1 MNTKTLIIGVAG
13 GIVVFLTGFLIYGI
27 LTMEYFASNM
37 NSYPGFTKDPME
49 IWAIALGNVIW
60 GVLLAFVF
68 NLGELKT
75 AGSGA
80 LHGAI
85 LFFLFS
91 LGTNIVSYGQN
102 NLYSLPLSFVD
113 ALCMAILGCL
123 GGALTG
129 WLMGKT
135 TSKSS

>member
-1 MNTKTLIIGVAG
+1 MNTKTLFIGIAG

-27 LTMEYFASNM
+27 LMMEYFANNM

-49 IWAIALGNVIW
+49 IWAIALGNIIW

-68 NLGELKT
+68 NLGGLKT

-91 LGTNIVSYGQN
+91 LGTNIVSYGQS

-135 TSKSS
+135 TTKSS

>member
-1 MNTKTLIIGVAG
+1 MNTKTLIIGIAG

-27 LTMEYFASNM
+27 LMMEYFASNM
-37 NSYPGFTKDPME
+37 NSYPGFTKDPIE
-49 IWAIALGNVIW
+49 IWAIALGNIIW
-60 GVLLAFVF
+60 GVLLAYVF
-68 NLGELKT
+68 NLGGLKT

-80 LHGAI
+80 LNGAM

-135 TSKSS
+135 TAKSS